1 MKKILI
7 LSVIS
12 SMLIS
17 TLFSSCKGK
26 LKNSYENQEIIVPKQ
41 MDTYNPSAGDTG
53 IISLSDSTG
62 RLKIYTLINASCS
75 SCLLKLKKWGHFQA
89 QISSMKNV
97 SIIPVCFS
105 NDNFELLKFGFENNT
120 LPKVPLLLILDHDG
134 PGSFRAQN
142 QSLIS
147 KSGEFTALTDANN
160 HILLMGNPT
169 ENAGDSSKFIEQLQ
183 KSK

>member
-1 MKKILI
+1 MKKIFI
-7 LSVIS
+7 LSVTS
-12 SMLIS
+12 SILIS

-26 LKNSYENQEIIVPKQ
+26 EKNNSEKPEIVVPKQ
-41 MDTYNPSAGDTG
+41 LDTYNPATGDAG
-53 IISLSDSTG
+53 IISLPDSTR

-75 SCLLKLKKWGHFQA
+75 TCLLKLKKWNNFLA
-89 QISSMKNV
+89 LVSSLKNV

-120 LPKVPLLLILDHDG
+120 LPKVHLLLVLDRDG

-169 ENAGDSSKFIEQLQ
+169 ESAADSSKFMEKLQ
-183 KSK
+183 KSE